1 MAVRLLA
8 FEELI
13 LTQKRDERSF
23 KILGGFFF
31 LDLDPTRKGWKDGDE
46 GLLSDNLLGSV
57 LAKKNS

>member
-13 LTQKRDERSF
+13 LTQKIDERSF

-57 LAKKNS
+57 L